1 MRREGASPEDAAD
14 EVQGFF
20 ARMLKKNNS
29 VPPILTSAGFRRFL
43 SMRSRNIGP
52 RSFAQNWRISVVAV
66 KVFFIDLAGLDQLY
80 RIVAFI
86 VLGVVVLVMSSLYLK
101 YRHRFEMNPEDT
113 AKKESES

>member
-1 MRREGASPEDAAD
+1 MRCR
-14 EVQGFF
+14 FF
-20 ARMLKKNNS
+20 LRGCWKKNIS

-66 KVFFIDLAGLDQLY
+66 KVFFIDLAGLDQLN

-86 VLGVVVLVMSSLYLK
+86 VLGVVVLVMSFLYLK

-113 AKKESES
+113 AGKESES

>member
-1 MRREGASPEDAAD
+1 MA
-14 EVQGFF
+14 
-20 ARMLKKNNS
+20 
-29 VPPILTSAGFRRFL
+29 
-43 SMRSRNIGP
+43 
-52 RSFAQNWRISVVAV
+52 AV

-86 VLGVVVLVMSSLYLK
+86 VLGVVVLVMSSLFLK